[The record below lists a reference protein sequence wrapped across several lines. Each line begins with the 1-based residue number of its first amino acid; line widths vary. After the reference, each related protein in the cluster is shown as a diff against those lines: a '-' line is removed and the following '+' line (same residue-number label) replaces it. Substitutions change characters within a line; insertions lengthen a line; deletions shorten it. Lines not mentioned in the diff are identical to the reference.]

1 MVRQARVVITTAGP
15 YTLYGSTLVKVCA
28 EEGVHCVDLT
38 GEPTW
43 THDMQKLYGEAA
55 KQSKAIFIHGAG
67 FDSMPGE

>member
-1 MVRQARVVITTAGP
+1 MTGISLQ
-15 YTLYGSTLVKVCA
+15 
-28 EEGVHCVDLT
+28 VHCVDLT

-43 THDMQKLYGEAA
+43 THDMQKLYTDAA